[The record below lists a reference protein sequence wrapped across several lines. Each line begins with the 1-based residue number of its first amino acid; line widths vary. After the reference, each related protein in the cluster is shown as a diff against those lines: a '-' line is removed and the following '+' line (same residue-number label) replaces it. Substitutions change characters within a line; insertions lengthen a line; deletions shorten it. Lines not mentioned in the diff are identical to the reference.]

1 MLAQRKNNVLTSGYI
16 YSPYGG
22 TSGLQCIASSQLT
35 DILLSPE
42 WQEIYSLY
50 GNAGLFRLFATMS
63 VFYLLNETTTLQLS
77 GPSPSFTRPSQVV
90 SLSLRSC
97 FYRLSFPHHCG
108 FSSHHLF
115 NELLEL
121 NQAVQLAVKTAGSRD
136 TPSMMI
142 SAHRDTPTP
151 STHRDTPTTST
162 HRDTPTT
169 TAYRDIRCDTV
180 RILVHEIFRP
190 VYPNWQRFTAKQEM
204 VDVRRKCG
212 LEKGERMPRVRPISR
227 LDGIVP
233 LLGRLLYNVKR
244 APYFQYLNKFASL
257 PKEYEENRTRWQ
269 WVWNRRMTD

>member
-115 NELLEL
+115 NELFEL

-151 STHRDTPTTST
+151 STHRDTPT
-162 HRDTPTT
+162 PF
-169 TAYRDIRCDTV
+169 AYRDIRCDTV

>member
-121 NQAVQLAVKTAGSRD
+121 NQAVQ
-136 TPSMMI
+136 
-142 SAHRDTPTP
+142 SAAK
-151 STHRDTPTTST
+151 TTSQDMPPLMNCT

-244 APYFQYLNKFASL
+244 APYFQYLNEFASL

>member
-42 WQEIYSLY
+42 WQEIYSFY

-77 GPSPSFTRPSQVV
+77 GPSPSFTRPSEVV

-115 NELLEL
+115 NEL
-121 NQAVQLAVKTAGSRD
+121 
-136 TPSMMI
+136 
-142 SAHRDTPTP
+142 
-151 STHRDTPTTST
+151 
-162 HRDTPTT
+162 
-169 TAYRDIRCDTV
+169 
-180 RILVHEIFRP
+180 F
-190 VYPNWQRFTAKQEM
+190 
-204 VDVRRKCG
+204 
-212 LEKGERMPRVRPISR
+212 
-227 LDGIVP
+227 
-233 LLGRLLYNVKR
+233 
-244 APYFQYLNKFASL
+244 
-257 PKEYEENRTRWQ
+257 
-269 WVWNRRMTD
+269 

>member
-42 WQEIYSLY
+42 WQEIYS
-50 GNAGLFRLFATMS
+50 AGLFRLFATMS
-63 VFYLLNETTTLQLS
+63 VFYLVNETTSLQLS

-162 HRDTPTT
+162 HRDTPTPF
-169 TAYRDIRCDTV
+169 AYRDIRCDTV

-204 VDVRRKCG
+204 MDVRRKCG